1 MFDAM
6 AVRARE
12 LVVGQLRRVL
22 SRLEPALLSGP
33 QAVSLVEWFATV
45 ERLAAAGKAKV
56 AARAVATN
64 QWRRSG
70 DRSPEHW
77 LARLSGTTV
86 GAAKDV
92 LDTARRLEQ
101 LPETDRAVRAGR
113 LSPQQASAVAEAAGA
128 DPDAERSLLAAA
140 PEESLAELRGRA
152 ERVKAAA
159 RSAEDETAREER
171 IRRSRSLRRS
181 TAPDGAH
188 ELHARG
194 TAADIATFW
203 SRLQPFVD
211 DQFKAARAEG
221 RREPVDAYAFDALL
235 AMSESGGSAKP
246 NTKVIVRVDL
256 SAVRRGTTVPGE
268 TCEIAGYGPIPVTE
282 ALKQMNDAFLALVLT
297 KGRDVCTVVHLGR
310 QFTEHQKTALE
321 WRDPECVVRGCHN
334 AIRLERDHREDW
346 AATRTT
352 RLWAADRLCHHH
364 HLLKTQGWRLEAG
377 NGKRRLLPPVGR
389 PVVSEPVGAGPPGSV
404 TA

>member
-1 MFDAM
+1 MFDVM

-101 LPETDRAVRAGR
+101 LPETDRAVRSGR
-113 LSPQQASAVAEAAGA
+113 LSPQQASAVAEAATA
-128 DPDAERSLLAAA
+128 DPHSERSLLAAA

-159 RSAEDETAREER
+159 RSAEDEAAREER

-297 KGRDVCTVVHLGR
+297 KGRDVCTVAHLGR

-321 WRDPECVVRGCHN
+321 WRDPECVVRGCHH
-334 AIRLERDHREDW
+334 AVRLERDHREDW
-346 AATRTT
+346 AATHTT

-364 HLLKTQGWRLEAG
+364 HLLKTQGWRWDEAEADG
-377 NGKRRLLPPVGR
+377 QGKRRLVPPAER
-389 PVVSEPVGAGPPGSV
+389 LAPTAGGP
-404 TA
+404 